1 MCHCVAQGGK
11 HPVTVKVHKRT
22 RPRSRPNWLG
32 FIASDRRF
40 RLSRELDEELREIA
54 ELELR
59 PRKAKDMLFLITEEL
74 SQFRS
79 AEAVLD
85 HHQPRPTHKR
95 QLLEPL
101 LKRARKDPPESW
113 IEEAEALTCW
123 GGPLAWEFQ
132 LEKFP
137 KTADEDFFEKEWVK
151 FADAI
156 LVKLCVK
163 ESRHGPTQKA
173 KHRLINNLAFIF
185 DAYSEPEHEED
196 CSTLRTEFVATALTA
211 VGIQK
216 ADPEKLL
223 HKSASRLTRE
233 LPEPFTPAMARRRAR
248 LYKRIVTAAEA
259 KGQSVEA
266 FLTENRTY
274 YAEYRK
280 AGPQI
285 KKS

>member
-1 MCHCVAQGGK
+1 LC
-11 HPVTVKVHKRT
+11 
-22 RPRSRPNWLG
+22 
-32 FIASDRRF
+32 
-40 RLSRELDEELREIA
+40 EIA
-54 ELELR
+54 ELELC
-59 PRKAKDMLFLITEEL
+59 PKKSKKMLFCVTEEL

-85 HHQPRPTHKR
+85 YHQPRPAHKR

-101 LKRARKDPPESW
+101 LKRAKEDPPESW
-113 IEEAEALTCW
+113 IEEAEALTFW

-151 FADAI
+151 FAEAI

-173 KHRLINNLAFIF
+173 KHRLINYLAFIF
-185 DAYSEPEHEED
+185 DAYADSEHDED
-196 CSTLRTEFVATALTA
+196 REKLRAEFVATALTA

-216 ADPEKLL
+216 ANPEKLRL
-223 HKSASRLTRE
+223 KSASRLARE
-233 LPEPFTPAMARRRAR
+233 LPEPFTPAIARRRAR

-266 FLTENRTY
+266 FLTENPTY
-274 YAEYRK
+274 YAEYNE
-280 AGPQI
+280 AGPQV